1 MSEKKYRCKAEV
13 DADDSIQSEASA
25 SQSKVNYT
33 FKQRAANFWYYYKW
47 HTIIGLFIAAVL
59 AFGCVQCATKENPD
73 YTVIMAF
80 DKTVPSGVTDSIETY
95 LEQYGEDING
105 DGKTVVHIYDVS
117 SSQDKDIQE
126 AQSTKLIAEMQRGE
140 AMLFIVDDVYFDKLY
155 DLDVFEKNSDYF
167 PDKDG
172 YAINLRNTS
181 FQTLINSVH
190 KNFISNNFY
199 LAKRVVKGT
208 DFESKKTSI
217 KAEQDNIK
225 LMHKFLDSIENDK

>member
-1 MSEKKYRCKAEV
+1 MYEKKYRCKAEV
-13 DADDSIQSEASA
+13 DADDSIQNETSA
-25 SQSKVNYT
+25 SQANVKYT
-33 FKQRAANFWYYYKW
+33 FKQRVANFWYYYKW

-80 DKTVPSGVTDSIETY
+80 DKTMPSGITDAIETH
-95 LEQYGEDING
+95 LEQYAEDING
-105 DGKTVVHIYDVS
+105 DGKTVVHVYDVS
-117 SSQDKDIQE
+117 SSHDKDIQE
-126 AQSTKLIAEMQRGE
+126 AQSTKLVAEMQRGE

-172 YAINLRNTS
+172 YAINLRNTN
-181 FQTLINSVH
+181 FQALINSVQ
-190 KNFISNNFY
+190 KNCINNNFY

-208 DFESKKTSI
+208 DFESNKTSV
-217 KAEQDNIK
+217 KAEQDSMK
-225 LMHKFLDSIENDK
+225 LMRKFIDSIEYDK